1 MSYQG
6 CIKSCTLWAACL
18 ALLAPMSAVAEES
31 TSYYAWTAPSAEE
44 QLASDQTTLGPGQG
58 AIFVPAM
65 SKGADEPEV
74 LVFSGEERVA
84 SGRTGTRIPVAPGSY
99 TLRVGSG
106 PPSQMSA
113 LPVTVAAG
121 ETAVPTVS
129 WAGLKVEVVDT
140 QNIPHR
146 GTYEIIRAEDR
157 EVFGIGYGADT
168 LQGEP
173 LRTWLLAPGLYRIVR
188 TGETYRARRDF
199 ATVLLPEGSLVH
211 FKLVIDQVTG
221 DFRGAGVV
229 APSEMGIK
237 TAGAPSNWTHR
248 ATASGAANL
257 GSTNNFVGRPNQST
271 VGGTVFL
278 DAYSTYENGPHLFTG
293 IFELEEGW
301 VQIDPDRGS
310 KLPTQ
315 QTQDRLRVDTLYT
328 RYVSERW
335 GPYVRF
341 GLLTNVFP
349 AETLATE
356 PITIAFNRLNGTR
369 DVVAFGANQE
379 YRTADSFGSL
389 RLREGFG
396 INVRLLRNDRAA
408 VNWRGGLGLRQNIF
422 NGAFVERDLAA
433 TPEIDFFELDD
444 INQEGLET
452 TLTANVRVARRLSLI
467 TDLEVFADVDNTGDP
482 TIDWRNTLSLR
493 LSRYLSLDYT
503 YDLLDFPQ
511 VSSKTQTRQNLLLRA
526 SFDLL

>member
-1 MSYQG
+1 MSYLG
-6 CIKSCTLWAACL
+6 STKSWTCWIACL
-18 ALLAPMSAVAEES
+18 ALLVPATAAADE
-31 TSYYAWTAPSAEE
+31 YYAWTAPPAEE
-44 QLASDQTTLGPGQG
+44 QLAGDQTPMASGQG

-65 SKGADEPEV
+65 SEGADEPEV
-74 LVFSGEERVA
+74 LVFDGEQRVA
-84 SGRTGTRIPVAPGSY
+84 SGRTGTRIPLAPGSY

-106 PPSQMSA
+106 PPTQMSA
-113 LPVTVAAG
+113 LPVTVVAG
-121 ETAVPTVS
+121 QTLTQPVS

-173 LRTWLLAPGLYRIVR
+173 LRTWLLTPGLYRIVR

-199 ATVLLPEGSLVH
+199 ATVYLPEGSLVH
-211 FKLVIDQVTG
+211 FKLVIDPGTG

-237 TAGAPSNWTHR
+237 TAGAESDWTHR
-248 ATASGAANL
+248 ATVSGAANI
-257 GSTNNFVGRPNQST
+257 GSTDNFVGRPNQST
-271 VGGTVFL
+271 LGATAFL
-278 DAYSTYENGPHLFTG
+278 DLYSTYENGPHLFNG

-301 VQIDPDRGS
+301 VQIDPERGA

-328 RYVSERW
+328 RYMTERW

-356 PITIAFNRLNGTR
+356 PITIAFNRLDGTR
-369 DVVAFGANQE
+369 RVVSFAANQE
-379 YRTADSFGSL
+379 YRTADGFGSL

-422 NGAFVERDLAA
+422 NDAFVERDLVT
-433 TPEIDFFELDD
+433 TPELDLFEVDDF
-444 INQEGLET
+444 NQEGLET
-452 TLTANVRVARRLSLI
+452 TLTANVRVARRLSFI
-467 TDLEVFADVDNTGDP
+467 TDLEVFADVDDTDDP
-482 TIDWRNTLSLR
+482 TIDWRNTVSFR

-511 VSSKTQTRQNLLLRA
+511 VSSRTQTRQNLLLRA